1 MTPYNLSLLSPMHL
15 GNQVDEHRNGIFDNR
30 VIGIELLNKYNGAS
44 GRRTTNTIPI
54 KKTES
59 LRDGGIGKLI
69 QCNLMLSV
77 RLVFREVLCEGFK
90 AREGSLCSLYSDV
103 ERMDQKSVSGHGR
116 E

>member
-1 MTPYNLSLLSPMHL
+1 
-15 GNQVDEHRNGIFDNR
+15 
-30 VIGIELLNKYNGAS
+30 
-44 GRRTTNTIPI
+44 
-54 KKTES
+54 
-59 LRDGGIGKLI
+59 
-69 QCNLMLSV
+69 MLSV